1 MDINQLFS
9 LQTLI
14 FPKGNSL
21 KVIRHFYKR
30 EFINSIKWVWLGVFP
45 YRKNDWKRYLNLLSF
60 CLNLSFQL
68 FIRLIFCSINKRS
81 PKLIISSSPQLP
93 ASFISLL
100 ISKLFKIPMI
110 FEVRDLW
117 PQILIEMNNMKAES
131 ITYKVLKKNG
141 ISFI

>member
-1 MDINQLFS
+1 MGL
-9 LQTLI
+9 
-14 FPKGNSL
+14 
-21 KVIRHFYKR
+21 VW
-30 EFINSIKWVWLGVFP
+30 SIS

-68 FIRLIFCSINKRS
+68 YKVYFLFNKKRS

-131 ITYKVLKKNG
+131 ITYK
-141 ISFI
+141 F

>member
-9 LQTLI
+9 PQTLI
-14 FPKGNSL
+14 FPRENSL
-21 KVIRHFYKR
+21 KVIRNFFIKG
-30 EFINSIKWVWLGVFP
+30 EFIKSIKWVWLGVFP

-100 ISKLFKIPMI
+100 ISKLFKVPMI

-117 PQILIEMNNMKAES
+117 PQILIEMNNMKTES
-131 ITYKVLKKNG
+131 ITYKVLKKWN
-141 ISFI
+141 